1 LIINTTVGIGKE
13 NPVKPGFVFI
23 FVVPKKTCFMIALIK
38 RIFDKWLNKY
48 KARHIKKMV
57 TLKGTGH
64 EFVRTTHVRL
74 ADGSDKNDILVG
86 DHAMISGGLVSENH
100 GKIVLGAYTY
110 LRESSIIGSVKSVVI
125 GDYTS
130 IADFVVIM
138 DNNNH
143 PINPEDRR
151 IKSASK
157 KGSYYRKWRH
167 SEANEIIIGCN
178 VWIGSFARVCKGVTV
193 GDNAII
199 AANAVVTKD
208 VPPNTI
214 VAGNPA
220 KVVKTDI
227 DQSPRVFS

>member
-1 LIINTTVGIGKE
+1 MSPVQLLRIILKNQVILLFLLI
-13 NPVKPGFVFI
+13 PVKTFN
-23 FVVPKKTCFMIALIK
+23 MIARLK
-38 RIFDKWLNKY
+38 RFLDKCLNRF
-48 KARHIKKMV
+48 KARHIKQMV
-57 TLKGTGH
+57 TLTGTGH

-74 ADGSDKNDILVG
+74 ADGSDKRDIIIG

-110 LRESSIIGSVKSVVI
+110 LRESSIIGSVKSVII

-143 PINPEDRR
+143 PVNPDDRR

-167 SEANEIIIGCN
+167 SEANEIIIGNN